1 MANPNLTMP
10 KLKRAFQLLAA
21 NVPQRTIC
29 EQLHMGRGVLSKY
42 KKAAD
47 SLKLSYEV
55 IGLSVRCYFCVL
67 ITFPS
72 VVCFRC
78 RKRPLYRR
86 ERGKVFELNTLRRR
100 KIQPETTCR
109 LTFSL
114 SEESVLT

>member
-1 MANPNLTMP
+1 MDRIENSVHLGY
-10 KLKRAFQLLAA
+10 
-21 NVPQRTIC
+21 
-29 EQLHMGRGVLSKY
+29 LHRPTCTLFF
-42 KKAAD
+42 
-47 SLKLSYEV
+47 L
-55 IGLSVRCYFCVL
+55 CF

-86 ERGKVFELNTLRRR
+86 ERGKVFGLNTLRRR
-100 KIQPETTCR
+100 KIQSETACR

>member
-1 MANPNLTMP
+1 MNKNENCVHLGYLHRP
-10 KLKRAFQLLAA
+10 
-21 NVPQRTIC
+21 IC
-29 EQLHMGRGVLSKY
+29 TLFFLW
-42 KKAAD
+42 
-47 SLKLSYEV
+47 
-55 IGLSVRCYFCVL
+55 F

-78 RKRPLYRR
+78 QKRPLYRR